1 MRRIRRSA
9 RKASSVDIYEK
20 SDGRYHIVWQ
30 DGTGKRCFASRG
42 SLAEAKSFQ
51 TQKIAELR
59 RHREGR
65 FDLDDR
71 EMLSQARDLASSYG
85 YTVLQAIQ
93 EWHRSKGSSK
103 AMPLGEVIEKFLA
116 AKSNRSAA
124 YTDKLNAD
132 MRLIQLHFGADRP
145 IDRIRSDE
153 IEDFLDSKMAAGR
166 RRINLRSEII
176 TLFRY
181 AQIRLRA
188 LPRDRKTEA
197 ELVLRDQAKRKS
209 VETFS
214 PEEFETFLGVVRP
227 EWLPW
232 LALGGLA
239 GIRTDGEIFRIRW
252 ECFKWDRRII
262 DLDPAITKI
271 NERRHVPLCDRL
283 IDLLVTV
290 RRDSG
295 PVINLKKPEDETERL
310 ARMTGIP
317 WRRNALRHS
326 FCSYRVAIT
335 GDIPLVSTESGNSV
349 QMIKRCYWE
358 VKHFDEGLRWF
369 GITLPISM
377 QRCQEPFLK
386 DLPRTSF
393 SP

>member
-1 MRRIRRSA
+1 MLMPRKLTIGKTSKISIFQRKTGRWIVSWYDEHGARRNPS
-9 RKASSVDIYEK
+9 
-20 SDGRYHIVWQ
+20 
-30 DGTGKRCFASRG
+30 FAT
-42 SLAEAKSFQ
+42 LKEAEAFQ
-51 TQKIAELR
+51 KQKRAELE

-65 FDLDDR
+65 FNLDDR
-71 EMLSQARDLASSYG
+71 EMLSQARDLASSHG
-85 YTVLQAIQ
+85 YTVLQAVQ
-93 EWHRSKGSSK
+93 EWHSSKGSSK

-116 AKSNRSAA
+116 AKSNRSPA
-124 YTDKLNAD
+124 YIDKLNAD
-132 MRLIQLHFGADRP
+132 MRLFQSHFGADRS

-153 IEDFLDSKMAAGR
+153 IEDFLDSKKAASR
-166 RRINLRSEII
+166 RRNNLRSEII

-188 LPRDRKTEA
+188 LHRDRKTEA
-197 ELVLRDQAKRKS
+197 ELVLRDQTKRKP

-214 PEEFETFLGVVRP
+214 PKEFQTFLGVVRP

-239 GIRTDGEIFRIRW
+239 GIRTDGEIFRITW

-262 DLDPAITKI
+262 DLSTTMTKI

-283 IDLLVTV
+283 IELLGPV
-290 RRDSG
+290 RRESG
-295 PVINLKKPEDETERL
+295 PVIDLKKPEDETARL
-310 ARMTGIP
+310 QRVTGLR

-335 GDIPLVSTESGNSV
+335 GDIPLVSIESGNSV
-349 QMIKRCYWE
+349 QMIKRCYWD

-369 GITLPISM
+369 GLTLPIPVE
-377 QRCQEPFLK
+377 RRQEPFLMP
-386 DLPRTSF
+386 LTSF
-393 SP
+393 GSA